1 MKNNKKIEKLCAS
14 FIAAILAFEPC
25 YAVNYQVPEYME
37 YKNISEVFDKLNEL
51 YDINNTGY
59 YSIDLYKDNNYG
71 VILEIL
77 NIDPEI
83 FSYKL
88 NVDLNIIN
96 TKFYIELEDIE
107 KDFFFYN
114 NKMYKEI
121 NNIKDYDMGRIEF
134 KIKVIDK

>member
-1 MKNNKKIEKLCAS
+1 MKVEYITDNNFLVYIKK
-14 FIAAILAFEPC
+14 
-25 YAVNYQVPEYME
+25 EYME

-121 NNIKDYDMGRIEF
+121 NNIKDYDMGKIEF

>member
-1 MKNNKKIEKLCAS
+1 MKVEYITDNNFIIYIKK
-14 FIAAILAFEPC
+14 
-25 YAVNYQVPEYME
+25 EYME
-37 YKNISEVFDKLNEL
+37 FKNINEVFDKLNEL

-121 NNIKDYDMGRIEF
+121 NNIKDYDMGKIEF

>member
-1 MKNNKKIEKLCAS
+1 MKVEYITDNNFLVYIKK
-14 FIAAILAFEPC
+14 
-25 YAVNYQVPEYME
+25 EYME

-107 KDFFFYN
+107 KGFFLYN

-121 NNIKDYDMGRIEF
+121 NNIKDYDMGKIEF

>member
-1 MKNNKKIEKLCAS
+1 MKVEYITDNNFLVYIKK
-14 FIAAILAFEPC
+14 
-25 YAVNYQVPEYME
+25 EYME

-51 YDINNTGY
+51 YDIKNTGY

-121 NNIKDYDMGRIEF
+121 NNIKDYDMGKIEF

>member
-1 MKNNKKIEKLCAS
+1 MKVEYITDNNFLVYIKK
-14 FIAAILAFEPC
+14 
-25 YAVNYQVPEYME
+25 EYME

-59 YSIDLYKDNNYG
+59 YSIDLYKDNDYG

-107 KDFFFYN
+107 KGFFFYN

-121 NNIKDYDMGRIEF
+121 NNIKDYDMGKIEF
-134 KIKVIDK
+134 KIKVMSII

>member
-1 MKNNKKIEKLCAS
+1 MKVEYITDNNFLVYIKK
-14 FIAAILAFEPC
+14 
-25 YAVNYQVPEYME
+25 EYME

>member
-1 MKNNKKIEKLCAS
+1 MKVEYITDNNFLVYIKK
-14 FIAAILAFEPC
+14 
-25 YAVNYQVPEYME
+25 EYME

-51 YDINNTGY
+51 YDINNKGY

-121 NNIKDYDMGRIEF
+121 NNIKDYDMGKIEF

>member
-1 MKNNKKIEKLCAS
+1 MKVEYITDNNFLVYIKK
-14 FIAAILAFEPC
+14 
-25 YAVNYQVPEYME
+25 EYME

-107 KDFFFYN
+107 KDFLFYN

-121 NNIKDYDMGRIEF
+121 NNIKDYDMGKIEF

>member
-1 MKNNKKIEKLCAS
+1 MKVEYITDNNFLVYIKK
-14 FIAAILAFEPC
+14 
-25 YAVNYQVPEYME
+25 EYME

-77 NIDPEI
+77 NIEPEI

-88 NVDLNIIN
+88 NVDLNIIK

-107 KDFFFYN
+107 KDLFLYN

-121 NNIKDYDMGRIEF
+121 NNIKDYDMGKIEF

>member
-1 MKNNKKIEKLCAS
+1 MKVEYITDNNFLVYIKK
-14 FIAAILAFEPC
+14 
-25 YAVNYQVPEYME
+25 EYME

-107 KDFFFYN
+107 KDFFYYN

-121 NNIKDYDMGRIEF
+121 NNIKDYDMGKIEF

>member
-1 MKNNKKIEKLCAS
+1 MKVEYITDNNFLVYIKK
-14 FIAAILAFEPC
+14 
-25 YAVNYQVPEYME
+25 EYME

-59 YSIDLYKDNNYG
+59 YSIDLYKDNDYG

-107 KDFFFYN
+107 KDFFLYN

-121 NNIKDYDMGRIEF
+121 NNIKDDDMGKIEF

>member
-1 MKNNKKIEKLCAS
+1 MKVEYITDKNFLVYIKK
-14 FIAAILAFEPC
+14 
-25 YAVNYQVPEYME
+25 EYME

-59 YSIDLYKDNNYG
+59 YSIDLYKDNDYG

-107 KDFFFYN
+107 KGFFFYN

-121 NNIKDYDMGRIEF
+121 NNIKDYDMGKIEF

>member
-1 MKNNKKIEKLCAS
+1 MKVEYITDNNFLVYTKK
-14 FIAAILAFEPC
+14 
-25 YAVNYQVPEYME
+25 EYME

-83 FSYKL
+83 FLYKL

-107 KDFFFYN
+107 KDFFLYN

-121 NNIKDYDMGRIEF
+121 NNIKDYDMGKIEF

>member
-1 MKNNKKIEKLCAS
+1 MKVEYITDNNFLVYIKK
-14 FIAAILAFEPC
+14 
-25 YAVNYQVPEYME
+25 EYME

-107 KDFFFYN
+107 KDFFLYN

-121 NNIKDYDMGRIEF
+121 NDIKDYDMGKIEF

>member
-1 MKNNKKIEKLCAS
+1 MKVEYITDNNFLVYIKK
-14 FIAAILAFEPC
+14 
-25 YAVNYQVPEYME
+25 EYME

-121 NNIKDYDMGRIEF
+121 NNIKDYDMGKIEF
-134 KIKVIDK
+134 KIKVMSII

>member
-1 MKNNKKIEKLCAS
+1 MKVEYITDNNFLVYIKK
-14 FIAAILAFEPC
+14 
-25 YAVNYQVPEYME
+25 EYME

-59 YSIDLYKDNNYG
+59 YSIDLYKDNDYG

-107 KDFFFYN
+107 KGFFFYN

-121 NNIKDYDMGRIEF
+121 NNIKDYDMGKIEF
-134 KIKVIDK
+134 KIKVIIN

>member
-1 MKNNKKIEKLCAS
+1 MKVEYITDNNFLVYIKK
-14 FIAAILAFEPC
+14 
-25 YAVNYQVPEYME
+25 EYME

-107 KDFFFYN
+107 KDFVLYN

-121 NNIKDYDMGRIEF
+121 NNIKDYDMGKIEF